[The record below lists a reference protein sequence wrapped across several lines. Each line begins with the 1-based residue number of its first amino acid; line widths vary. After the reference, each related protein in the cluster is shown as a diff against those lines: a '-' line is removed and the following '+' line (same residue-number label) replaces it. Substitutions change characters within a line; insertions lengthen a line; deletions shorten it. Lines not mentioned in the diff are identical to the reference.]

1 LLGRGPVETDDVLI
15 EDLARILLGI
25 GGSQDA
31 ISDSSAST
39 RTTFR
44 RLALAEDDLYVEQI
58 EHPSR
63 SAGTSEPE
71 LMRRGARVG
80 RNMAPLV
87 LHGSG
92 GR

>member
-1 LLGRGPVETDDVLI
+1 MSHL
-15 EDLARILLGI
+15 RIA
-25 GGSQDA
+25 GGS
-31 ISDSSAST
+31 ISPHGNGPPGSGPAERFAGRDQRLFRVYADN
-39 RTTFR
+39 FR